1 MVTSPRLPSRP
12 IPLLPHTP
20 LPYTAGSG
28 IHLIVPVLVPENS
41 VRLYSFLE
49 GVFIAVKIC
58 MVSHAFISFYQY
70 LTSKSVYIQV
80 KVHRYWP
87 GKQPAN
93 ISTLMVEMT
102 SEMVYEDYVMREI
115 KLTNTKV

>member
-1 MVTSPRLPSRP
+1 M
-12 IPLLPHTP
+12 
-20 LPYTAGSG
+20 
-28 IHLIVPVLVPENS
+28 PEDS
-41 VRLYSFLE
+41 ARLYLFQE
-49 GVFIAVKIC
+49 GALITVEIC

>member
-1 MVTSPRLPSRP
+1 M
-12 IPLLPHTP
+12 
-20 LPYTAGSG
+20 
-28 IHLIVPVLVPENS
+28 PEDS
-41 VRLYSFLE
+41 ARLYLFQE
-49 GVFIAVKIC
+49 GALITVKIC
-58 MVSHAFISFYQY
+58 MVSHAFISLYQY

>member
-1 MVTSPRLPSRP
+1 M
-12 IPLLPHTP
+12 
-20 LPYTAGSG
+20 
-28 IHLIVPVLVPENS
+28 PEYS
-41 VRLYSFLE
+41 VRLFILRRSLYSSLSL
-49 GVFIAVKIC
+49 
-58 MVSHAFISFYQY
+58 VSHAFFSFYQY

>member
-1 MVTSPRLPSRP
+1 
-12 IPLLPHTP
+12 
-20 LPYTAGSG
+20 
-28 IHLIVPVLVPENS
+28 
-41 VRLYSFLE
+41 
-49 GVFIAVKIC
+49 
-58 MVSHAFISFYQY
+58 MVSHAFFSFYEY

>member
-1 MVTSPRLPSRP
+1 M
-12 IPLLPHTP
+12 
-20 LPYTAGSG
+20 
-28 IHLIVPVLVPENS
+28 PEYS
-41 VRLYSFLE
+41 VRLYLFLE
-49 GVFIAVKIC
+49 GVFITVKVC
-58 MVSHAFISFYQY
+58 MVSNTFISFYQY
-70 LTSKSVYIQV
+70 LTSKSVYLQV